1 MGRNRKNESIEIKN
15 MANKLFRQ
23 QALDTVSSPEK
34 INDYIRVT
42 TPSFYLWLLTL
53 LVVLLS
59 VVLWAFNST
68 VSDFVKI
75 QGVAFPHQGIQ
86 EVSSPFGGRVTELFI
101 RKGQQV
107 KVGDI
112 LMRYM
117 SDNALRELR
126 SDCSGVVLAYK
137 GRQEA
142 FNAYEPTVFLIPDGQ
157 EERMRELIA
166 FVTYSDLRKLK
177 IGMSVQ
183 ATPSDLTREEYGY
196 MYGRITDI
204 DYLPV
209 SKAEVENHFKLS
221 EFTTSIFPSETAFMV
236 KILLESDERS
246 PQGIRWSQRS
256 SRKVRVP
263 LGTFCQLQIVTR
275 TRSVYELLLKHKEK

>member
-1 MGRNRKNESIEIKN
+1 

-42 TPSFYLWLLTL
+42 APSFYLWLFTL

-59 VVLWAFNST
+59 VAVWAFNST

-75 QGVAFPHQGIQ
+75 QGVAFPHKGIQ

-107 KVGDI
+107 KAGDE
-112 LMRYM
+112 LMRFM
-117 SDNALRELR
+117 SENALRELR
-126 SDCSGVVLAYK
+126 SDQSGVVLAHK
-137 GRQEA
+137 GRQES
-142 FNAYEPTVFLIPDGQ
+142 FNAYEPSVFLIPDGHD
-157 EERMRELIA
+157 ERMRELIA
-166 FVTYSDLRKLK
+166 FVTYADLRKLK

-183 ATPSDLTREEYGY
+183 ATPSDLSREEYGY

-209 SKAEVENHFKLS
+209 SQAEVESHFKLS
-221 EFTTSIFPSETAFMV
+221 EFAASVFPSETAFMV
-236 KILLESDERS
+236 KILLEPDESS

-275 TRSVYELLLKHKEK
+275 TRPVYELLFKHKEK

>member
-1 MGRNRKNESIEIKN
+1 

-23 QALDTVSSPEK
+23 QALDTVNSPDK

-42 TPSFYLWLLTL
+42 APSFYLWLLTL
-53 LVVLLS
+53 LVGLVA
-59 VVLWAFNST
+59 VAVWAFNST

-75 QGVAFPHQGIQ
+75 KGVAFPHQGIQ
-86 EVSSPFGGRVTELFI
+86 EVSSPFGGRVTELFV

-107 KVGDI
+107 KAGDV

-117 SDNALRELR
+117 DDHSLRELR
-126 SDCSGVVLAYK
+126 SDRSGVVLAHK
-137 GRQEA
+137 GRQES

-157 EERMRELIA
+157 EVRMHELIA
-166 FVTYSDLRKLK
+166 FVTYADLRKLK

-204 DYLPV
+204 DYLPI
-209 SKAEVENHFKLS
+209 SQTEVDSYFKLS
-221 EFTTSIFPSETAFMV
+221 EFTYSIFPAETAFMV
-236 KILLESDERS
+236 KIKLESD
-246 PQGIRWSQRS
+246 PDGTQGIRWSQHA

-275 TRSVYELLLKHKEK
+275 TRPIYELLFKRNAK